1 MKRLLLLWAYFT
13 CQVLCLAQTIVN
25 PTFERCDVPEFHIT
39 KVEITKDTTYVYCSC
54 YAEAGSW
61 ATISP
66 KTYLRDS
73 KSNKKFPLQRCEG
86 LPYSPKTKSFSQ
98 AESYEVLF
106 CFPSIAGI
114 QQFDF
119 IESDDEKGFNIY
131 NVDLTHSYKMSFSD
145 MELKR
150 ISEMVSSYDS
160 SIYTEKAVL
169 LKDDAISLYNLASYN
184 VSKGNYNEAIRLGSV
199 EIEIREKVFGKEH
212 PSYIESLRDLTRYYS
227 TIGNYTKTIQL
238 LTELISVLKITIG
251 SENKE
256 YATSLSELALY
267 HAYIGNYSE
276 AVKFEKEAL
285 EIKKKLFGTENFDYA
300 QSANNL
306 AGFYA
311 DIGNYTE
318 AIILGKEAVNIK
330 RKVLGTEH
338 PEYALSLRNLA
349 LYFSDSGNISDA
361 IELGTEAMEIRKRV
375 LGKEHPDYAISLN
388 DLAKYN
394 SKVGKYTEAIK
405 LETEV
410 MEICKKNMGAEH
422 PDYASSLHNLA
433 SYNSD
438 IGNYAEAVRLET
450 DAMEIRK
457 KILGINHSD
466 YAISLN
472 NLAKYN
478 SKIGKY
484 ALAIKLETE
493 AMEIC
498 KSNLGTEH
506 PDYASSL
513 HNLASYNSDIGNYAE
528 AARLETDAMEIRKK
542 ILGTDHSDYVMS
554 LSDLA
559 SYNSRL
565 GNYAEA
571 IRLGTEAVEIRK
583 RILGTEHPSYATS
596 LNNLAV
602 SNSNIGNYTEAIRL
616 GTETMEIRKR
626 VLGTEHPDYAN
637 SLSSLATYNSS
648 LGNYAEAIS
657 FETKAIEILKRV
669 LGTAN
674 PSYATSLSN
683 LATFYSYVG
692 NYAEAIRLGTE
703 AMEIR
708 KKVLGT
714 EHPDYA
720 TSLNNLATYNSSL
733 GNYTDAIKLGTK
745 AMEIRRR
752 ILGTEH
758 PDFATSLNNLAV
770 SNSDIGNY
778 TEAIRLGTEA
788 IDIFKRVLGQ
798 KHPDYAMSLNN
809 LAASNSLLGNYS
821 EAIRLETEAL
831 EIYKERLGTEH
842 PNYATTLSGL
852 ATLNSYIGN
861 FSDAIN
867 LETEAKEVI
876 KRVLGIG
883 HPLYVRSLSNLVSDY
898 FISGNYEKAYYY
910 MAKQMEYSRNYILN
924 NLGGLSS
931 NYQKSLWTTQF
942 ANEYLNILP
951 YLVSQYT
958 NKESIS
964 ELFNKACLFAK
975 GILLNT
981 GIEMRKLI
989 LESKDS
995 SLIAKYHALS
1005 TNINIYSKLVEKPIK
1020 ERFVNADSLNK
1031 VIQKQEMELARESK
1045 AYGDYTRNLTIT
1057 WKDVQ
1062 RNLQEGDVA
1071 VEFLDYPL
1079 IGTNSTMYV
1088 ALTLKKS
1095 YDAPHMVTLFEKN
1108 QLKEISED
1116 DYYTKT
1122 DVYNLVWKPLEEEL
1136 NGVKNIYFTPS
1147 GELHRIGIEF
1157 LPISKTENICDVYT
1171 FHRLSSS
1178 RQIAGIQDETEGK
1191 NSILYGGLDYDEKS
1205 NTITIDSVSAKGS
1218 VLRSAICRA
1227 NVDSLLL
1234 RSSFDYLEGT
1244 KKEADMIAADMK
1256 LHRVPYVYYYGTD
1269 GTEESFKQ
1277 LDGTRPKLMHIA
1289 THGFFLTEEEAKKS
1303 WLTSPK
1309 MLLMAENPLKAS
1321 RPVEDKPMT
1330 RSGLLLSGCNHAIQ
1344 HEQIPESEEDGILTA
1359 QEISTLDLRGLDLVV
1374 LSACQTGLGDVVSGE
1389 GMFGLQRGFKK
1400 AGAKTILMSL
1410 GKVDDEATRILMVEF
1425 YRNLMNGKTKRQS
1438 LKDAQQYLRKV
1449 GNGKYDAPKYW
1460 ASFIMLDGID

>member
-349 LYFSDSGNISDA
+349 LYFSVSGNYLEA
-361 IELGTEAMEIRKRV
+361 IRLGTEAMEIRKRV
-375 LGKEHPDYAISLN
+375 LGTEHPDYAISLD
-388 DLAKYN
+388 DLAEYY
-394 SKVGKYTEAIK
+394 SKIGKYAEAIK

-410 MEICKKNMGAEH
+410 MKIRKEVYGTDHLLYSTALNC
-422 PDYASSLHNLA
+422 LA
-433 SYNSD
+433 QFFSNY
-438 IGNYAEAVRLET
+438 GNNAEAIRL
-450 DAMEIRK
+450 
-457 KILGINHSD
+457 G
-466 YAISLN
+466 
-472 NLAKYN
+472 
-478 SKIGKY
+478 
-484 ALAIKLETE
+484 TE

-498 KSNLGTEH
+498 KNNFGTEH

-528 AARLETDAMEIRKK
+528 AARLETDAMKIRKK

-565 GNYAEA
+565 GNYDEA
-571 IRLGTEAVEIRK
+571 IKQGTKAMEIRK
-583 RILGTEHPSYATS
+583 RILGTEHPDFATS
-596 LNNLAV
+596 LNILAV
-602 SNSNIGNYTEAIRL
+602 SNSDIGNYTEAIRL
-616 GTETMEIRKR
+616 GTEAMEIRKR
-626 VLGTEHPDYAN
+626 VLGTEHPDYAK

-745 AMEIRRR
+745 AMEIRKRVF
-752 ILGTEH
+752 GTEH
-758 PDFATSLNNLAV
+758 LNYAHSLVNLGAF
-770 SNSDIGNY
+770 NYDIGNY
-778 TEAIRLGTEA
+778 AEDIRLETEA

-842 PNYATTLSGL
+842 PNYATTLSSL

-861 FSDAIN
+861 FSAAIN

-964 ELFNKACLFAK
+964 ELFNKTCLFAK

-1171 FHRLSSS
+1171 FHRLSST

-1244 KKEADMIAADMK
+1244 KKEADMIAEDMK
-1256 LHRVPYVYYYGTD
+1256 LHRVPYVYYNGTD

-1389 GMFGLQRGFKK
+1389 GVFGLQRGFKK

-1425 YRNLMNGKTKRQS
+1425 YRNLMNGMTKRQS

-1449 GNGKYDAPKYW
+1449 DNGKYDAPKYW